1 MTADH
6 EPTATAAPTG
16 VSVPATSA
24 NLGPGFDALAVA
36 FDVHLSVWTTTR
48 GQERVLLEG
57 CGADELPSGDDNLM
71 WRAFSAYC
79 DWAGSAVPD
88 VSLRAA
94 SDIPLER
101 GMGSSAA
108 AAVAGVALAREC
120 LHAGGSDADL
130 IRLVTAFEGH
140 PDNAAAALLGGLV
153 VCTGGRFVRLQ
164 PAESLR
170 PVLCIPEA
178 RLATTAARTLLPDTV
193 RHADAAANGARTA
206 VVLAGLTGAAA
217 WEPAAMTDI
226 LHEPARFT
234 AMPDSGR
241 LVADLRTAG
250 VGACLSG
257 AGPSVLAVV
266 AAGDEAAVALV
277 RSTAGD
283 GWVVTPARWDRAGA
297 VVRESA
303 VVGEVGRVG

>member
-1 MTADH
+1 MTAGH
-6 EPTATAAPTG
+6 GPAATPAQVG
-16 VSVPATSA
+16 ISVPATSA

-36 FDVHLSVWTTTR
+36 LDLHLSVWTTTR
-48 GQERVLLEG
+48 GEERVLLEG
-57 CGADELPSGDDNLM
+57 CGADELPAGDDNLV
-71 WRAFSAYC
+71 WRSFAAYC
-79 DWAGSAVPD
+79 DWAGAAVPD
-88 VSLRAA
+88 VSLRASSA
-94 SDIPLER
+94 IPLER

-120 LHAGGSDADL
+120 LRGGGSDADL

-153 VCTGGRFVRLQ
+153 VCAGGRFVRLQ

-193 RHADAAANGARTA
+193 PHADAAANGARTA

-234 AMPDSGR
+234 AMPGSGR
-241 LVADLRTAG
+241 LVAALRAAG

-266 AAGDEAAVALV
+266 AARDEAAVALI
-277 RSTAGD
+277 RSTAGH
-283 GWVVTPARWDRAGA
+283 GWAVTPTRWDRAGA
-297 VVRESA
+297 VVRAPA